1 MSKLARPS
9 SPGTAAVAAQ
19 APRAGVSVH
28 IDRVVLEGFRF
39 GVLEQAGLASAMQV
53 ELSRLLSAHGF
64 AASPLCAVASP
75 RLDAGELRVAQGSS
89 AQRLGRAIAQSLYRG
104 LVR

>member
-1 MSKLARPS
+1 MSKLVRPT
-9 SPGTAAVAAQ
+9 SPGAAAVAVQ
-19 APRAGVSVH
+19 APRAGVSLH

-39 GVLEQAGLASAMQV
+39 GVREQAGLASAMQV
-53 ELSRLLSAHGF
+53 ELSRLLSAHGL
-64 AASPLCAVASP
+64 AASLLCTAASP
-75 RLDAGELRVAQGSS
+75 RLDAGELRVAHGSS

>member
-1 MSKLARPS
+1 MSQLVRPT
-9 SPGTAAVAAQ
+9 SPGAAAVAAR

-28 IDRVVLEGFRF
+28 IDRLVLEGFRF
-39 GVLEQAGLASAMQV
+39 GVHEQAGLAAAMHV
-53 ELSRLLSAHGF
+53 ELSRLLSTHGL
-64 AASPLCAVASP
+64 AASPLCAGASP
-75 RLDAGELRVAQGSS
+75 RLDAGELRVAHGSS